1 MAIWGPDTC
10 CFFSVGKG
18 YWILPDRTTDSVTQ
32 HPAVFPQH
40 SWINQRPFSFL
51 SSNISNAQKLYG
63 ICLSLSLSS
72 WNGEIYSQF
81 LIKMTMTFSF
91 VLLTVVKKYLSPHA
105 TITSLSHTRQKSH
118 RSVDTGSWNVGFV
131 SLSILLSGMNH
142 ARLMKLKQSQ
152 CKQSLDEKH
161 QKLSNCWGLQSK
173 LQLWITF

>member
-1 MAIWGPDTC
+1 MH
-10 CFFSVGKG
+10 
-18 YWILPDRTTDSVTQ
+18 R
-32 HPAVFPQH
+32 
-40 SWINQRPFSFL
+40 
-51 SSNISNAQKLYG
+51 NATE
-63 ICLSLSLSS
+63 SLSL
-72 WNGEIYSQF
+72 WNWEIYFQF

-118 RSVDTGSWNVGFV
+118 RSVDVWSWNVGFV

-152 CKQSLDEKH
+152 YKQSLDEKH

-173 LQLWITF
+173 LQLWITFKRCHFLDFLSPFPLLFLFTSSSHSLPGWNWYQPMLVRVTVPEP